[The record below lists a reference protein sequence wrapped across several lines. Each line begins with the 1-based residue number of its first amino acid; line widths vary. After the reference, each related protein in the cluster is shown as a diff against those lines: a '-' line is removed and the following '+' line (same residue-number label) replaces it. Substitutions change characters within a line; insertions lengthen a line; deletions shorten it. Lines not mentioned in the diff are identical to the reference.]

1 MISQEKVAGEPVSRI
16 LSPYRP
22 RKQPYRGGDH
32 SSDAAYPGVVVPT
45 NRNKGPG
52 RSLPCRS
59 GAPPLFGLAPRGVCQ
74 PSRSLGTRWALTPP
88 FHPCRGASSR
98 RLAATRPLLD
108 RSLVAVCSLWRC
120 PSPRDVALGASS
132 WRRPFG
138 DAFGS
143 ALPSGVRTFLP
154 RQPCDQRERS
164 PGSPASWNYSVNAGL
179 LPNARAATARR
190 RLRHENRNSK
200 IENRKPSQGDSK
212 GFEFLR
218 RPPVNGHRSLHQFG
232 EGGLVE
238 QLNAEGFRF
247 GFLGAGLGAD
257 DQVAGLLAD

>member
-16 LSPYRP
+16 LSPDRP

-154 RQPCDQRERS
+154 DTAACAAYRGDHPAHPPVGIIALMQGSCQMRGRPQRGAGCATKIEIRKS
-164 PGSPASWNYSVNAGL
+164 KTANLAKETQRVSSFFAGHQSTDTDHFTSLAKADSSSNSTPRASALAFLEPGSAPTT
-179 LPNARAATARR
+179 R
-190 RLRHENRNSK
+190 
-200 IENRKPSQGDSK
+200 
-212 GFEFLR
+212 
-218 RPPVNGHRSLHQFG
+218 
-232 EGGLVE
+232 
-238 QLNAEGFRF
+238 
-247 GFLGAGLGAD
+247 
-257 DQVAGLLAD
+257 